1 MKNVFV
7 LFLIGLMVISCGT
20 TKEMEEVVEEPTIQT
35 ERPAPQTMNKE
46 KRKGSMDADQL
57 AAQLG
62 LAEDQ
67 EDAFIDMW
75 NKTSEAMQQ
84 IRIENRGDRDAM
96 LLGMKTVKAER
107 VEGLER
113 ILTDDQMI
121 LYYEIMQRNKG
132 KVNGKLYF
140 LRYNLM
146 F

>member
-20 TKEMEEVVEEPTIQT
+20 TKEMEEEVVEPTIQT
-35 ERPAPQTMNKE
+35 ERPTPQAMNRE
-46 KRKGSMDADQL
+46 KRKGSMDADEL

-84 IRIENRGDRDAM
+84 VRIENRGDRDAM

-132 KVNGKLYF
+132 KVNGKLYK
-140 LRYNLM
+140 RKG
-146 F
+146 